1 MSRENLPCMP
11 SLRAPG
17 REAYR
22 LRFFARGVG
31 LDMKKPNIK
40 TDLPG
45 PKARELLARD
55 ALVVSPS
62 YPRDYPFVMSHGKG
76 AEIWDVDGNRFLDFA
91 AGIAVCS
98 TGHSHP
104 AVVQAIKEAA
114 DRFLHISSDYW
125 HEGQVRLAERINE
138 LSPMKEPTM
147 SFFAQSGTESVEAAL
162 KLARYT
168 TGRGRFIGFLGGFHG
183 RTMGSLSFTSSK
195 YTQQKGF
202 FPTMPGVTHVPYP
215 NNYRPLFAGRD
226 QGHAVLRYIEEVLFA
241 TNVPANEVAAIL
253 IEPIQ
258 GEGGYLVPPD
268 GFLEGLRALCDR
280 HGILLIFDEVQSGI
294 GRTGKMFA
302 SEHWDVVPD
311 IITLAKG
318 LGSGMPI
325 GMVVAKRSIMQ
336 KWSRGAHGNTFG
348 GNPLC
353 CAAALATLDL
363 VEREYRAN
371 AAKVGHYF
379 IKKLLGLAD
388 KYSVIGEV
396 RGRGLMLGMEL
407 VTDKAS
413 KNPAKKLCDALITRA
428 YHNGLILLS
437 CGQSTV
443 RFMPPLVIDEADV
456 DEATA
461 LLDVSVAETLA
472 SERVS

>member
-1 MSRENLPCMP
+1 
-11 SLRAPG
+11 
-17 REAYR
+17 
-22 LRFFARGVG
+22 
-31 LDMKKPNIK
+31 MKKPNIN

-104 AVVQAIKEAA
+104 AVVQAIKDAA

-125 HEGQVRLAERINE
+125 HEGQIKLAERLNE
-138 LSPMKEPTM
+138 LSPMKEPVM

-195 YTQQKGF
+195 YTQQRGF

-215 NNYRPLFAGRD
+215 NPYRPLFAGAD
-226 QGHAVLRYIEEVLFA
+226 QGRAVLQYIEEVLFVH
-241 TNVPANEVAAIL
+241 NVPASEVAAVL
-253 IEPIQ
+253 IEPLQ

-268 GFLEGLRALCDR
+268 GFLQGLRELCDR

-302 SEHWDVVPD
+302 AEHWNVAPD
-311 IITLAKG
+311 IMTLAKG
-318 LGSGMPI
+318 LGSGLPI
-325 GMVVAKRSIMQ
+325 GMVVAKRSVMQ

-353 CAAALATLDL
+353 CAAALATIEL
-363 VEREYRAN
+363 VEREYCAN
-371 AAKVGHYF
+371 AAKVGSYF
-379 IKKLLGLAD
+379 MRKLHGLAE
-388 KYSVIGEV
+388 KFVVIGEV
-396 RGRGLMLGMEL
+396 RGKGLMIGVEL
-407 VTDKAS
+407 VKDRITKQ
-413 KNPAKKLCDALITRA
+413 PARKLCDALITRA
-428 YHNGLILLS
+428 YHNGLILLA

-443 RFMPPLVIDEADV
+443 RFMPPLVIDAADV
-456 DEATA
+456 DEAI
-461 LLDVSVAETLA
+461 LLLERSLTEVLA
-472 SERVS
+472 SERVA